1 MSQDLLNQIRTEA
14 SQNNISLEE
23 LIAAYKEGSKDDS
36 KNTPIPEITPKSS
49 RIRFSLP
56 TLIAYIGG
64 LVIAIGISI
73 IIGVNWV
80 YYSDPLRLFLT
91 LGLGLSFFMLAN
103 GIMLKFLRYSF
114 LANICHLIA
123 GLLIPSG
130 VFYFLSLLPPSNI
143 NDNLVV
149 GSVFLGLGLLYLMT
163 DLLFKKGLPI
173 LYTVIYFTISFFA
186 FYSLIL
192 FNSDLGRGILDYRLV
207 QWWFL
212 FGSVIYLL
220 IAFCSWNW
228 QRSWFSRLVL
238 NIGTIGFYISVF
250 SLVYYI
256 PGYQSSMSNG
266 GIISS
271 MDIEPVTI
279 ATSGSK
285 ILEFLFGLLYIPFYL
300 LAIRINSG
308 WLLLITTLSLITW
321 LIYLNSRYFFGQ
333 ANFGVG
339 LVTSGLIMIGVSI
352 GSIKLNQWLK
362 KGRKLS

>member
-1 MSQDLLNQIRTEA
+1 MSQDLLNRIRTEA
-14 SQNNISLEE
+14 SQNNISLDE
-23 LIAAYKEGSKDDS
+23 LVAAYKEGSKEVS
-36 KNTPIPEITPKSS
+36 NNTTIPEISPQLS

-103 GIMLKFLRYSF
+103 GIMLKLLRYSF
-114 LANICHLIA
+114 LANICHLLA

-130 VFYFLSLLPPSNI
+130 VFYWLSLLLPSTNI
-143 NDNLVV
+143 NDSLIL
-149 GSVFLGLGLLYLMT
+149 GSVFLVLGLLYLMT
-163 DLLFKKGLPI
+163 DLIFKKGLPI
-173 LYTVIYFTISFFA
+173 LYTLIYLTISFFS

-192 FNSDLGRGILDYRLV
+192 FNSDLGRSIVDYRLM
-207 QWWFL
+207 QWGFL
-212 FGSVIYLL
+212 FGSIIYLL

-228 QRSWFSRLVL
+228 QRYWFLYLIL

-256 PGYQSSMSNG
+256 PGYEDFKLTGS
-266 GIISS
+266 
-271 MDIEPVTI
+271 PVTETI
-279 ATSGSK
+279 FIPASGSK
-285 ILEFLFGLLYIPFYL
+285 ILEFLFGLLYIPFYYL
-300 LAIRINSG
+300 GTRINSG

-352 GSIKLNQWLK
+352 GSIKLSQWLK
-362 KGRKLS
+362 KSRKVV